1 MTLSELKAQ
10 AAALQAQIKA
20 AEEAGKAERGADLA
34 TVQALIAKHSFE
46 RTDLFPRDPVPVKY
60 RGPNGETWTGR
71 GFKPKWL
78 ETLMAQGTPLETFAA

>member
-1 MTLSELKAQ
+1 MNLSELKAQ
-10 AAALQAQIKA
+10 AAALAEQIKA
-20 AEEAGKAERGADLA
+20 AEEAGKAQRDADLA
-34 TVQALIAKHSFE
+34 TVRAIIAKHDFD

-78 ETLMAQGTPLETFAA
+78 EILLAQGTPLETFAA

>member
-10 AAALQAQIKA
+10 AAALAAQIKA
-20 AEEAGKAERGADLA
+20 AEEAGKAERSADLA
-34 TVQALIAKHSFE
+34 TAQALIAKHSFE

-78 ETLMAQGTPLETFAA
+78 ETLMVQGTPLETFAV